1 MLCYVMSHWA
11 VPRVRRVKVKSEF
24 IFCRQFVALCG
35 MAISPSRRLLY
46 LGRNVMCASAAAQEC
61 PRRATSPLCPRSP
74 PRRCQIHLALR
85 SYMQLDTDP
94 RCTRST
100 SSEHVLTFSTG
111 RNDFRRYYACSRVDR
126 GAPIFMPAC
135 LKCKGC
141 FGGLGG
147 SNVAQLSTFFT
158 RGVGFFG
165 TIGFTGIMDRF
176 VRRLALAGVL
186 QHEQA
191 ADCS

>member
-1 MLCYVMSHWA
+1 MIAYDTIPVRQRTPELRYLCRH
-11 VPRVRRVKVKSEF
+11 
-24 IFCRQFVALCG
+24 AL
-35 MAISPSRRLLY
+35 
-46 LGRNVMCASAAAQEC
+46 NV
-61 PRRATSPLCPRSP
+61 
-74 PRRCQIHLALR
+74 
-85 SYMQLDTDP
+85 
-94 RCTRST
+94 
-100 SSEHVLTFSTG
+100 
-111 RNDFRRYYACSRVDR
+111 
-126 GAPIFMPAC
+126 
-135 LKCKGC
+135 KGC

-147 SNVAQLSTFFT
+147 SKVAQLSTFFT